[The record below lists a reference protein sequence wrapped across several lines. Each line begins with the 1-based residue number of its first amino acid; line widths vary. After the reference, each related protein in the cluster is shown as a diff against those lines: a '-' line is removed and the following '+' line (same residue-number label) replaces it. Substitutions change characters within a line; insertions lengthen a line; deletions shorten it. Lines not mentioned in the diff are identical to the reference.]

1 MAGAWRKSRWPP
13 ARSRI
18 SRSKTRYLSGRHA
31 EPQSGTLGAANAS
44 LRVIRTAICGAV
56 LTIAALSLASSA
68 HAHDASAYGGLF
80 RSRNLGGTW
89 LNADVGL
96 FLGAALTVAV
106 DPRDPNHLLM
116 GTDIGLLASS
126 NGGRSWSQ
134 EAPGL
139 ISGAVFAIAFSRDGE
154 RVVCAAPTG
163 VFRLSDGR
171 WSRAAVPDGAAP
183 AREFAFG
190 SAPDRIYLLGDRSFF
205 VSEDGGQSFR
215 RLGSID
221 AGPITALAVVMQP
234 AELLFAVIDGRLAAS
249 ADGGNEWQ
257 QRAVG
262 SGGDPIDTVV
272 LDSAVPNRLWAA
284 SADRIFVGDDLGV
297 RWRPVGRPLPQAAT
311 NVRGIAADESAS
323 TLIVTTHR
331 GMYRSDDG
339 GQNWTLKENSL
350 PAHLEAGPLVRD
362 PTETRTLY
370 AGYSLLPFP
379 ELWRSAVE
387 GRNLLSHL
395 DPVSLAGGFAFIALL
410 GLGGVLLVGWLE
422 RRRSAQPSA
431 SRPRS

>member
-1 MAGAWRKSRWPP
+1 V
-13 ARSRI
+13 
-18 SRSKTRYLSGRHA
+18 
-31 EPQSGTLGAANAS
+31 ANTS
-44 LRVIRTAICGAV
+44 LKAIHTAIGGLA
-56 LTIAALSLASSA
+56 LAIATLSSVSSA

-96 FLGAALTVAV
+96 FLNAALTVAV

-116 GTDIGLLASS
+116 GTDIGLLVSN

-134 EAPGL
+134 EAPEL
-139 ISGAVFAIAFSRDGE
+139 ISGAVFAIAFSREGE
-154 RVVCAAPTG
+154 SVVCVAPTG
-163 VFRLSDGR
+163 VFRVSDGR

-183 AREFAFG
+183 AREIAFG
-190 SAPDRIYLLGDRSFF
+190 SAPDRIYLLGDRSLFI
-205 VSEDGGQSFR
+205 SKDGGQSFR
-215 RLGSID
+215 RLGSIE
-221 AGPITALAVVMQP
+221 AVPIAALAVAMQP
-234 AELLFAVIDGRLAAS
+234 TELLFAVIDGRLAAS

-262 SGGDPIDTVV
+262 LGGDPIDTVV
-272 LDSAVPNRLWAA
+272 LDGALPNRLWAA

-311 NVRGIAADESAS
+311 NVRGIAADETAS
-323 TLIVTTHR
+323 TLVVTTHR

-339 GQNWTLKENSL
+339 GQNWILKENSL

-379 ELWRSAVE
+379 ELWRAAVE
-387 GRNLLSHL
+387 RRNLLSRL
-395 DPVSLAGGFAFIALL
+395 DPVSLGGGFAFIALL
-410 GLGGVLLVGWLE
+410 IIGGVLLVGWLE
-422 RRRSAQPSA
+422 RQRSATPSG